1 MPKTRNQ
8 FCANVEIMPLFD
20 IGIEVIVDFKIVDD
34 WAFSRWDGGD
44 IGPTWR
50 ITAWKQEKPC
60 VKEAVTGRRRAPP
73 SGLTHHCMRQMPAVS
88 EQRWPQSVCDGVQSL
103 QRSLS

>member
-1 MPKTRNQ
+1 
-8 FCANVEIMPLFD
+8 MPLCD
-20 IGIEVIVDFKIVDD
+20 GGIEVIVDSKIVDD

-44 IGPTWR
+44 SGPTWR

-73 SGLTHHCMRQMPAVS
+73 SGLTHHCMRQMPAVR
-88 EQRWPQSVCDGVQSL
+88 EQRWPEPVCHAVQSL
-103 QRSLS
+103 Q